1 MTTVELTERAYR
13 KPGGGGGDVG
23 MSKEA
28 AAASSRQGRKRW
40 QKPVS
45 DQMQM
50 KDEESRPSG
59 G

>member
-1 MTTVELTERAYR
+1 MTKVELTERLTELTESLA
-13 KPGGGGGDVG
+13 GDVG

-28 AAASSRQGRKRW
+28 AAASRRQGRKRW

-45 DQMQM
+45 NQMQM
-50 KDEESRPSG
+50 KGEESRPSG

>member
-1 MTTVELTERAYR
+1 MELTERLTELTESLA
-13 KPGGGGGDVG
+13 GDMG

-28 AAASSRQGRKRW
+28 AAASRGQGRKRW

-50 KDEESRPSG
+50 KGEESRPSG